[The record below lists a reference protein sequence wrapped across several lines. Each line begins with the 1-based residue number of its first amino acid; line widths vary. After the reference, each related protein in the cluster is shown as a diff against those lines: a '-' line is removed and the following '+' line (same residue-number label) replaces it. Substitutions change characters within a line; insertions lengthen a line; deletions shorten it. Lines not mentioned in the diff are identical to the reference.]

1 MRTKW
6 WHGDVK
12 RSRLCEGLISK
23 KIPGTTIV
31 FSFKSS
37 SKNVKPL
44 YRYQIRKARKSK
56 DKLVQWIRQPR
67 QVEPNVERGVR
78 EKTDFQPHLLESGEN
93 VVTLVLEVNLE
104 SNLCYGS
111 ATDVGDS
118 FITRLFLDNMIRV
131 QQRNCGD
138 LKAASRSAHSPE
150 LSIILTDDWHLRP
163 GRIRI
168 VRARKPS
175 F

>member
-6 WHGDVK
+6 WHGDLK

-23 KIPGTTIV
+23 KMPGTTIV

-44 YRYQIRKARKSK
+44 SRYQIRRGRKSK
-56 DKLVQWIRQPR
+56 HKLVQWIRQAR
-67 QVEPNVERGVR
+67 QVEPNVERGLR
-78 EKTDFQPHLLESGEN
+78 DNTDLQPHLLESGEN

-104 SNLCYGS
+104 SNLCYSS
-111 ATDVGDS
+111 ATDVGNS
-118 FITRLFLDNMIRV
+118 FIMHPFLDNMIRI

-138 LKAASRSAHSPE
+138 LKAAFRSVHSPE
-150 LSIILTDDWHLRP
+150 LSTILTDD
-163 GRIRI
+163 
-168 VRARKPS
+168 
-175 F
+175 